1 MSFFK
6 SFKRE
11 LGRNTGKWVSNKVF
25 KDGWSTPYRFSR
37 TGQKTADAEARSKKT
52 RRAKKT
58 EEQSFAAQ
66 ANSHPTNTLLSE
78 LRAMDVADDGAQ
90 IVNQLEFLLGV
101 LIEHKGSASENEK
114 IRSVA
119 ASKYKIGLHRL
130 EHQDPESFHYFEQ
143 EFKTICRKKRRRII
157 FALLAFVIL
166 WILAYIAS
174 EM

>member
-37 TGQKTADAEARSKKT
+37 TGQKAPDAGARSKKA
-52 RRAKKT
+52 RRSKKA
-58 EEQSFAAQ
+58 QDQPFAAQ
-66 ANSHPTNTLLSE
+66 ANSSPTNTLLPE

-101 LIEHKGSASENEK
+101 LIEHKGGASENEK

-143 EFKTICRKKRRRII
+143 EFKSISRGKRRRIF
-157 FALLAFVIL
+157 FALLALVIL
-166 WILAYIAS
+166 WFLAYIAS

>member
-11 LGRNTGKWVSNKVF
+11 LGRNTGKWISNKVF

-37 TGQKTADAEARSKKT
+37 TGQKAPDPGGRSKKA
-52 RRAKKT
+52 RRSEKAQ
-58 EEQSFAAQ
+58 EQSFAAQ
-66 ANSHPTNTLLSE
+66 ASHNPRSALLPE
-78 LRAMDVADDGAQ
+78 LRAMDVADDAAQ
-90 IVNQLEFLLGV
+90 IVNQLEYLLGV
-101 LIEHKGSASENEK
+101 LIEHKGGASENEK

-130 EHQDPESFHYFEQ
+130 EHQDPESFRYFEQ
-143 EFKTICRKKRRRII
+143 EFRSINRGKKRRI
-157 FALLAFVIL
+157 FLALLALIVL
-166 WILAYIAS
+166 WFLAYIAS

>member
-1 MSFFK
+1 MGFFK

-37 TGQKTADAEARSKKT
+37 TGQKAPDAGARSKKA
-52 RRAKKT
+52 RSEKAQ
-58 EEQSFAAQ
+58 EQSFAAQ
-66 ANSHPTNTLLSE
+66 ATPNPTSTLLPE
-78 LRAMDVADDGAQ
+78 LRAMDVADDAAQ
-90 IVNQLEFLLGV
+90 IVNQLEYLLGV
-101 LIEHKGSASENEK
+101 LIEHTGGASENEK

-143 EFKTICRKKRRRII
+143 EFKSIRRGKRRRIF
-157 FALLAFVIL
+157 FALLALVIL
-166 WILAYIAS
+166 WFLAYIAS